1 MILQAYESLGNGLG
15 KSAAVLVQNPLKKYQ
30 RGSGA
35 GPALAAAVRAVPAA
49 AIAPASACASAV
61 HYTLLGIRNR
71 STFKTIIV
79 FLISSL
85 VTLKFSGIDV
95 PIGFFF
101 CSLDPVRKK
110 ESMEKYCPT
119 QPWEED

>member
-1 MILQAYESLGNGLG
+1 MCLHYAFLLTINRLFFLTLQAYESLSDGLG

-61 HYTLLGIRNR
+61 HYTLLGFRNR
-71 STFKTIIV
+71 SVIKLT
-79 FLISSL
+79 
-85 VTLKFSGIDV
+85 
-95 PIGFFF
+95 
-101 CSLDPVRKK
+101 
-110 ESMEKYCPT
+110 
-119 QPWEED
+119 